1 MKIRDKS
8 VVEKVL
14 IVSIKEKNINIS
26 LIRENTKVFIA
37 ALMVYIRVEQKFT
50 NKKEKR
56 PIHSQE
62 KSIKK

>member
-14 IVSIKEKNINIS
+14 IVKIKEKNINIS

-37 ALMVYIRVEQKFT
+37 ALIVYIRVEQKFT
-50 NKKEKR
+50 NKKEKKTYTFPR
-56 PIHSQE
+56 
-62 KSIKK
+62 KKY

>member
-14 IVSIKEKNINIS
+14 IVKIKEKNINIS

-37 ALMVYIRVEQKFT
+37 ALIVYIRVE
-50 NKKEKR
+50 
-56 PIHSQE
+56 
-62 KSIKK
+62 